1 MAGLS
6 VRSPGLNSI
15 GISVLLLVILL
26 QVLLLHFHGVFIH
39 SNEVLIGPVI
49 FCENN
54 QYGELICSQRGWSG
68 HSGQKMYGIEAM
80 LALCFYVPIVL
91 VAFSLLCMLLAA
103 YAKDRTT
110 LQCGMVC
117 QAASALLTLGGIIM
131 FLAYFHSYL
140 SWKDMTLWFYLCV
153 GVEVQLIVTT
163 VLTRVLGQKLTSDW
177 K

>member
-6 VRSPGLNSI
+6 IRSPGLNSI
-15 GISVLLLVILL
+15 GIAVLLLVILF
-26 QVLLLHFHGVFIH
+26 QVLLLHFPGVF
-39 SNEVLIGPVI
+39 NQI

-54 QYGELICSQRGWSG
+54 QHGELICSQRQWSDY
-68 HSGQKMYGIEAM
+68 SGQKMYGIETI
-80 LALCFYVPIVL
+80 LVLFFYVPIVL
-91 VAFSLLCMLLAA
+91 VAFAVLCMLLAA

-131 FLAYFHSYL
+131 FVAYFHSYL
-140 SWKDMTLWFYLCV
+140 TLWFYLCV